1 MYNYC
6 THFNLYNISPVM
18 YYNPFLS
25 FYSIIICSAYCS
37 YYYYDICCSLRVFVT
52 PWFYNHSNFLHRW
65 TWIKALYGSCTIDL
79 YVWEKKKKKIK
90 ELTLK
95 SFIHNLFFYMMN
107 TSYLQTFSFIFLSLF
122 LAVIITTRVVSS
134 FLIAERGGQPRNLG
148 LLEFAHPE
156 LYKKKFPLPSL
167 T

>member
-1 MYNYC
+1 MTSVVHYVSLLLPD
-6 THFNLYNISPVM
+6 F
-18 YYNPFLS
+18 
-25 FYSIIICSAYCS
+25 IIILISCIAEHESRLYTVHALL
-37 YYYYDICCSLRVFVT
+37 ICM
-52 PWFYNHSNFLHRW
+52 YE
-65 TWIKALYGSCTIDL
+65 K
-79 YVWEKKKKKIK
+79 KKKKKIK

-134 FLIAERGGQPRNLG
+134 FLIAERGVSQETWVYWNL
-148 LLEFAHPE
+148 HIQN
-156 LYKKKFPLPSL
+156 YKKKFPLPSL